1 VVEVRAATVEDADA
15 MAEVNAAGWREGYR
29 GIVPDSRRNN
39 LPVGRWRREMR
50 AGLEAPRGRSFTRI
64 AELGGEFAGYCFVA
78 APGREE
84 PEDSAVCELAAL
96 YVDPGVW
103 RRGVGSALVQ
113 SAIAEAAARG
123 GEEMLLWTFQEN
135 ERALAFYRAAGFLE
149 DGGRR
154 PYVPIGAPTVRLRR
168 SLA

>member
-1 VVEVRAATVEDADA
+1 VVEVRVANVEDADA

-29 GIVPDSRRNN
+29 GIVPDSRRDH

-50 AGLEAPRGRSFTRI
+50 AGLESPRGESFTRI
-64 AELGGEFAGYCFVA
+64 AELDGEFAGYCFVA

-84 PEDSAVCELAAL
+84 PDDSPVCELAAL

-103 RRGVGSALVQ
+103 RRGVGTALVD
-113 SAIAEAAARG
+113 SAVAEAAACG
-123 GEEMLLWTFQEN
+123 CEEMLLWTFEEN
-135 ERALAFYRAAGFLE
+135 TRALAFYRAAGFLE
-149 DGGRR
+149 DGGQR
-154 PYVPIGAPTVRLRR
+154 PYVPIGAATVRLRR